1 MEPRDPINSHSTP
14 TVGANI
20 RAERTRRRLTIDE
33 LARLTGISVRKLSEL
48 ERDVRSPRVDDLFV
62 IAAALAVTPSDLLA
76 GCFQPLHAALA
87 A

>member
-33 LARLTGISVRKLSEL
+33 LARLTGISARKLGEL
-48 ERDVRSPRVDDLFV
+48 ERDVRSPQVDDLFA
-62 IAAALAVTPSDLLA
+62 IAAQLGVTPSDLLA
-76 GCFQPLHAALA
+76 GCFHPSAAIA